1 MNNNLQEGLDRYG
14 ESHQNPT
21 NKRIHHICVP
31 LIFMSIAGFMYN
43 LSPTLTLGVS
53 LVVAIFYFRLGL
65 KPLLIF
71 CLMLAV
77 SIFITRFLS
86 LSNPILLLIFILAWV
101 GQFIGH
107 KIEGAKPSF
116 FEDLQFLLIG
126 PLWVFTSILHNR

>member
-1 MNNNLQEGLDRYG
+1 MNYNLQQWLDRYG
-14 ESHQNPT
+14 ESHQNHT

-31 LIFMSIAGFMYN
+31 LIFMTIVGFMYN

-53 LVVAIFYFRLGL
+53 LAVAIFYFRLGL

-71 CLMLAV
+71 GLLLGL
-77 SIFITRFLS
+77 SIAITKLLS
-86 LSNPILLLIFILAWV
+86 LSNPILLLIFILAWG

-126 PLWVFTSILHNR
+126 PLWVFSSLLKDR